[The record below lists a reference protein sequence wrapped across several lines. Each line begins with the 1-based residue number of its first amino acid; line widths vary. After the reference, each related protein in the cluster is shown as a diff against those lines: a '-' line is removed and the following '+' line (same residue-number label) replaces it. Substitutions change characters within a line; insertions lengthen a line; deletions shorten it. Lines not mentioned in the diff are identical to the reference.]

1 MADSGEPVRHNV
13 RGSLLAVGRLKAVR
27 MEPDRR
33 PIHRVPDTPCRSR
46 GMARPLQ
53 YSAAPFVPTISTSR
67 TGGHP
72 VVVKD
77 SGLLSP
83 VRPRLGTEARHA
95 LRLKPDHP
103 MGAGQPHSSLGNF
116 TPQEFAMKS
125 SLEMQTA
132 QSHKPTDEF
141 SQTLAGSRVSGHNI

>member
-1 MADSGEPVRHNV
+1 M
-13 RGSLLAVGRLKAVR
+13 
-27 MEPDRR
+27 
-33 PIHRVPDTPCRSR
+33 
-46 GMARPLQ
+46 
-53 YSAAPFVPTISTSR
+53 
-67 TGGHP
+67 
-72 VVVKD
+72 VVKD